1 MKLNPAELLR
11 QVKQETAKI
20 TWPAPKQTTQMTFAV
35 IFMCVICA
43 LFFWLVD
50 GISMY
55 LVGKVLGVN

>member
-1 MKLNPAELLR
+1 MKTSPAELLR

-35 IFMCVICA
+35 IFMCVIFA
-43 LFFWLVD
+43 LFFWVVD

-55 LVGKVLGVN
+55 LVRTFLGV